1 MFTKPELTNPPV
13 PYKVMVQ
20 LADFAPAKYAHD
32 LYQDIAAHYKGLEF
46 FQDDTSFVNVYF
58 STKSPDLKLFRINI
72 DWVEYVVNRKV
83 TITNLDAVADL
94 VYEHLVTD
102 QDDGTLARFGQDLRA
117 AYYIYLLKVFLVME
131 LEAFLSD
138 LTQLPC
144 YSDYTWLK
152 QDNAQGAEEL
162 DVDRIYVVYE

>member
-1 MFTKPELTNPPV
+1 MFTKPEFINPPV

-20 LADFAPAKYAHD
+20 LADFAPGKYAHD
-32 LYQDIAAHYKGLEF
+32 LYQDIAAHYKGLEY
-46 FQDDTSFVNVYF
+46 FQDDTSFVNAYF
-58 STKSPDLKLFRINI
+58 STKNPDLKLFKICI
-72 DWVEYVVNRKV
+72 DWVEYVVNRRIIVK
-83 TITNLDAVADL
+83 NLDHVADL
-94 VYEHLVTD
+94 VYEYLID
-102 QDDGTLARFGQDLRA
+102 NGTLSRFDKDLHR
-117 AYYIYLLKVFLVME
+117 AYYVYLTKVFLIMA
-131 LEAFLSD
+131 LESFLSD

>member
-1 MFTKPELTNPPV
+1 M
-13 PYKVMVQ
+13 Q

-58 STKSPDLKLFRINI
+58 STKSPDLKLFKINI
-72 DWVEYVVNRKV
+72 DWVEYVVNRKII
-83 TITNLDAVADL
+83 ITNLDATAGLIYEYL
-94 VYEHLVTD
+94 VED
-102 QDDGTLARFGQDLRA
+102 QHDDTMARFDKDLHA

-131 LEAFLSD
+131 LEQFLSE
-138 LTQLPC
+138 LTHLPC